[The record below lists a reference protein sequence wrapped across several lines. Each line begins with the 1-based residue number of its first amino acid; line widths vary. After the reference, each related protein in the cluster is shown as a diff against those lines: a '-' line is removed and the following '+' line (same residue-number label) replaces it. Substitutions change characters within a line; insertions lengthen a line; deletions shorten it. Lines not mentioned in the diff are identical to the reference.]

1 MTDLYPYRAGTDD
14 DALLV
19 SWYVELAQSG
29 DLHTTFLDTMHSL
42 TGFLDGFRGVD
53 LLLGVDEGRVWAAIW
68 IENMKGTAF
77 LGIWVAEEWR
87 GTVRA
92 GKFITRANTL
102 TTTAYPTVLAITRQ
116 PAVVELAC
124 HLGYTTHGW
133 IPGLWSGY
141 PAYLLSST
149 KESRDGWRQRRRGQL
164 TSGSQPDQ
172 SRNRTNTSLD
182 TAHEY
187 QCERA

>member
-1 MTDLYPYRAGTDD
+1 MTGLIAYQPGDD

-29 DLHTTFLDTMHSL
+29 DLQTTFLDSMHSL
-42 TGFLDGFRGVD
+42 SGFLGGFQGVD
-53 LLLGVDEGRVWAAIW
+53 LLLAVDDGHVWAAIW
-68 IENMKGTAF
+68 IENMKGTYF
-77 LGIWVAEEWR
+77 LGIWIAEEWR

-92 GKFITRANTL
+92 GKFITRANAL
-102 TTTAYPTVLAITRQ
+102 TTTAYPTILAITRQ

-149 KESRDGWRQRRRGQL
+149 KESRDGWRQRRRQL
-164 TSGSQPDQ
+164 TSRTQPDQ
-172 SRNRTNTSLD
+172 SRDRANTSLD
-182 TAHEY
+182 ESHEY
-187 QCERA
+187 QCG